1 MFLNVMVFQKSVL
14 TSISGHFCNDPDVYL
29 LWKDI
34 FLTKNKMTG
43 LGMCVLQ
50 NPRKE
55 LVRTIPE
62 NLISSCL

>member
-14 TSISGHFCNDPDVYL
+14 TSISGHFCNDPEVYL

-43 LGMCVLQ
+43 MGMCLAKSQ
-50 NPRKE
+50 E
-55 LVRTIPE
+55 RTGK
-62 NLISSCL
+62 NNT